1 MWNYRAASIRPNM
14 ILMRSLTPKLAL
26 NHESVSLNRS
36 LWSGNNSKP
45 KSFLTAFGAR
55 LLRAFDRNLKS
66 LFKIGRCTRNSVF
79 GSLLE
84 NRLIQVMLVDF
95 SHTVTK
101 SRDVLLSAACLSV
114 YNWEENSHHS
124 EQIKDLASDVS
135 FINQL
140 TLETLTC
147 KSCQK
152 RLKIDQKVPEVVY
165 CSCSDSKPSSSEVN
179 GWKPF
184 IERPNTLV
192 WRKEHETYKGLYAYK
207 MYGRFETVN
216 AMDFLRVQLDT
227 SFRKQWDASAIQLE
241 IIEENADTNTD
252 LVYWEMRWPR
262 PFANRDYVFERK
274 LTFIPKENVCVIS
287 SVATSHPA
295 IPVNKSMHRVT
306 EYWSYMVV
314 KPFTNFERPGTEFVL
329 TYFDNPGLS
338 IPSSVSTWVAMTG
351 LPNFVGKLHD
361 AAGRVTDL
369 MGPEPALMHCLR
381 AQMDAH
387 RGDVVTSIEIEDS
400 LTVQLP
406 SEDQATLTGQQDS
419 SIIQEEIS
427 SLTTV
432 EGASNLTKEGDKQKN
447 PLQDEAPS
455 VVQAESTPAE
465 AVTSA
470 SRIPST
476 ASPVSTFPSSVANL
490 SPVDIH
496 VNPGESASLENAD
509 KTTSPA
515 SESPTAP
522 TSSASPP
529 CSTASNSCSDSAQFL
544 TRSPVYC

>member
-1 MWNYRAASIRPNM
+1 MWNYRAASIRPSL
-14 ILMRSLTPKLAL
+14 ILKRSLTPKLAL
-26 NHESVSLNRS
+26 NHESMSLNRS

-45 KSFLTAFGAR
+45 KSFLNAFGAR

-95 SHTVTK
+95 GRSVTK
-101 SRDVLLSAACLSV
+101 SRDMLLSATCLSV
-114 YNWEENSHHS
+114 YSWEENSHRS
-124 EQIKDLASDVS
+124 EQIQDLASDVS
-135 FINQL
+135 FINHL

-165 CSCSDSKPSSSEVN
+165 CSCSDSKPSSAEVN

-207 MYGRFETVN
+207 MYGRFETIN

-227 SFRKQWDASAIQLE
+227 NFRKQWDASAIQLE
-241 IIEENADTNTD
+241 IIEENAETNTD

-314 KPFTNFERPGTEFVL
+314 KPFTNFEKPGTEFVL

-361 AAGRVTDL
+361 AAGKVTDL
-369 MGPEPALMHCLR
+369 AGPEPALMHCLR

-387 RGDVVTSIEIEDS
+387 RGEMVTSIEIEDS
-400 LTVQLP
+400 VTVQLS
-406 SEDQATLTGQQDS
+406 SEDQATGQQNS
-419 SIIQEEIS
+419 STIQQEIV
-427 SLTTV
+427 SLTIV
-432 EGASNLTKEGDKQKN
+432 EGASNPKKEGDQKN
-447 PLQDEAPS
+447 QEEAS
-455 VVQAESTPAE
+455 CVVQAKSTSAE
-465 AVTSA
+465 DVTSA
-470 SRIPST
+470 SRMPST
-476 ASPVSTFPSSVANL
+476 ASPVSSFPSSASN
-490 SPVDIH
+490 SNPVDFKI
-496 VNPGESASLENAD
+496 NSEGPASLGD
-509 KTTSPA
+509 TVKTTLPA
-515 SESPTAP
+515 SANPTAA
-522 TSSASPP
+522 TSTSPP
-529 CSTASNSCSDSAQFL
+529 CSTASNSCSDNTQFL
-544 TRSPVYC
+544 ARSPVYC

>member
-1 MWNYRAASIRPNM
+1 M
-14 ILMRSLTPKLAL
+14 
-26 NHESVSLNRS
+26 
-36 LWSGNNSKP
+36 
-45 KSFLTAFGAR
+45 
-55 LLRAFDRNLKS
+55 
-66 LFKIGRCTRNSVF
+66 
-79 GSLLE
+79 
-84 NRLIQVMLVDF
+84 
-95 SHTVTK
+95 
-101 SRDVLLSAACLSV
+101 
-114 YNWEENSHHS
+114 
-124 EQIKDLASDVS
+124 
-135 FINQL
+135 
-140 TLETLTC
+140 
-147 KSCQK
+147 
-152 RLKIDQKVPEVVY
+152 
-165 CSCSDSKPSSSEVN
+165 
-179 GWKPF
+179 
-184 IERPNTLV
+184 
-192 WRKEHETYKGLYAYK
+192 
-207 MYGRFETVN
+207 
-216 AMDFLRVQLDT
+216 
-227 SFRKQWDASAIQLE
+227 
-241 IIEENADTNTD
+241 
-252 LVYWEMRWPR
+252 
-262 PFANRDYVFERK
+262 
-274 LTFIPKENVCVIS
+274 
-287 SVATSHPA
+287 
-295 IPVNKSMHRVT
+295 
-306 EYWSYMVV
+306 
-314 KPFTNFERPGTEFVL
+314 
-329 TYFDNPGLS
+329 
-338 IPSSVSTWVAMTG
+338 
-351 LPNFVGKLHD
+351 GKLHD

-427 SLTTV
+427 SLTIV
-432 EGASNLTKEGDKQKN
+432 EGASNLTKEGDQQKN
-447 PLQDEAPS
+447 PLQEEAPS
-455 VVQAESTPAE
+455 VVQAETTPAE

>member
-14 ILMRSLTPKLAL
+14 ILKRSLAPKLTL

-45 KSFLTAFGAR
+45 KSFLTAFGTR

-66 LFKIGRCTRNSVF
+66 LFKMGRCTRNSVF

-84 NRLIQVMLVDF
+84 NRLVQVMLVDF
-95 SHTVTK
+95 GRSVTK
-101 SRDVLLSAACLSV
+101 SRDILLSATCLSV
-114 YNWEENSHHS
+114 YNWEENSHRS
-124 EQIKDLASDVS
+124 EQIQDLASDIS

-152 RLKIDQKVPEVVY
+152 RLKIDQKVPDVVY
-165 CSCSDSKPSSSEVN
+165 CSCSDSKPSSAELN

-192 WRKEHETYKGLYAYK
+192 WRKEHEIYKGLYAYK
-207 MYGRFETVN
+207 MYGRFETIN

-227 SFRKQWDASAIQLE
+227 NFRKQWDASAIQLE
-241 IIEENADTNTD
+241 IIEENVNTNTD

-262 PFANRDYVFERK
+262 PFANRDYVFKRK

-287 SVATSHPA
+287 SVATSHPEV
-295 IPVNKSMHRVT
+295 PVKKSMHRVT

-369 MGPEPALMHCLR
+369 AGPEPALMHCLR

-387 RGDVVTSIEIEDS
+387 RRDVITSIEIEDT

-406 SEDQATLTGQQDS
+406 SEDEATSTGQQDS
-419 SIIQEEIS
+419 STVQEEIF
-427 SLTTV
+427 SLTVV
-432 EGASNLTKEGDKQKN
+432 EGAPNLKNEGDQQKN
-447 PLQDEAPS
+447 PQEEAS
-455 VVQAESTPAE
+455 SIVQAESTLAEDITPANR
-465 AVTSA
+465 T
-470 SRIPST
+470 PPT
-476 ASPVSTFPSSVANL
+476 ASSVSSLPSLVTNSDPVNSQ
-490 SPVDIH
+490 
-496 VNPGESASLENAD
+496 GSASLGDAV
-509 KTTSPA
+509 KTTPPA
-515 SESPTAP
+515 SASPTAP
-522 TSSASPP
+522 TSSASPS
-529 CSTASNSCSDSAQFL
+529 CSTASNSCSDNAQFL
-544 TRSPVYC
+544 ARSPVYC